1 MGICAQISIPLVFTT
16 VPITGQ
22 TFGVLLLG
30 FLLGPGYGTA
40 AVGAYLVEGALGLPL
55 FAGGSGGIGHLLG
68 PTGGYV
74 LGFLPATWITGTLAQ
89 WGWDRHLLGSLA
101 AAAGGL
107 AVIFAC
113 GLLATQMF
121 PVTMLL
127 LPLFIMLIKL
137 KVYDS
142 YLGLIIA
149 YSATALP
156 FTIWQMKGYYDTIPY
171 SLENRITP
179 SDSVPGNYRPVLL
192 YGRLV

>member
-55 FAGGSGGIGHLLG
+55 FAEGSGGIGHLLG

-113 GLLATQMF
+113 GLLVLSAFVGWEKAPALGLF
-121 PVTMLL
+121 PFLPGALIKVALL
-127 LPLFIMLIKL
+127 MVILPLSWRAVKKFK
-137 KVYDS
+137 
-142 YLGLIIA
+142 
-149 YSATALP
+149 
-156 FTIWQMKGYYDTIPY
+156 
-171 SLENRITP
+171 
-179 SDSVPGNYRPVLL
+179 
-192 YGRLV
+192 